1 MINNLNFIYPEI
13 FISLSIMF
21 LLLLGAF
28 KKESSGL
35 IYNLSIVFLIFTL
48 ALIFNY
54 PPQSNVNLFNDSYKI
69 DYFSSFMK
77 ILTMCSGIFVL
88 ITSSR
93 YLKILTMCSGIF
105 VLITSSRYLKIF
117 KIFKIEYSILILCS
131 ILGMMVMI
139 SANDLIV
146 FYIGLELQSLALY
159 VLASFNRD
167 QVKSSEAGLKY
178 FVLSALSSGLLLYG
192 CSLIYGFTGSTN
204 FITISENINS
214 TQFGLTFGI
223 VFILVGL
230 AFKISAVPFH
240 MWAPD
245 VYEGSPTSVTLFFA
259 VVPKI
264 AALTVFIR
272 FLYVPFI
279 NMIDQWQIII
289 VFLSIASMIFGAVAA
304 IGQKNLKR
312 LVAYSSIGHMGFA
325 LAGLASGTNEGIQS
339 SIIYISIYLIMN
351 LGLFSCLFMM
361 KRNDKYYENID
372 DLSGLSKNHPLIS
385 LSLLII
391 LFSLAGIPP
400 MAGFFAKFYVFTA
413 VVKESM
419 YFLAITGLLSTVIA
433 AFYYLRIIKIIYFD
447 PEKEKYDTD
456 YNIGLKITL
465 SLSTLLIL
473 LYFIFPST
481 LVEIVSRINI
491 I

>member
-1 MINNLNFIYPEI
+1 MISKLNFIYPEI

-21 LLLLGAF
+21 LLLLGVF
-28 KKESSGL
+28 KKNSSSL
-35 IYNLSIVFLIFTL
+35 IYNLSIIFLIFTL
-48 ALIFNY
+48 VLIFNY
-54 PPQSNVNLFNDSYKI
+54 PLQSNIDLFNYSYKI

-77 ILTMCSGIFVL
+77 ILTLCSGIFVL
-88 ITSSR
+88 I
-93 YLKILTMCSGIF
+93 
-105 VLITSSRYLKIF
+105 VSSRYLKIF
-117 KIFKIEYSILILCS
+117 KIFQIEYSILILCS

-139 SANDLIV
+139 SSNDLIV
-146 FYIGLELQSLALY
+146 FYIGLELQSLSLY

-167 QVKSSEAGLKY
+167 QIKSSEAGLKY

-192 CSLIYGFTGSTN
+192 CSLIYGFSGSTN
-204 FITISENINS
+204 FITISENIDS
-214 TQFGLTFGI
+214 TQLSFSFGI

-289 VFLSIASMIFGAVAA
+289 IFLSIASMIFGSLAA

-312 LVAYSSIGHMGFA
+312 LIAYSSIGHMGFA
-325 LAGLASGTNEGIQS
+325 LAGLSPGTNEGIQS

-351 LGLFSCLFMM
+351 LGFFSCLFMM

-400 MAGFFAKFYVFTA
+400 TAGFFAKFYLFSA

-419 YFLAITGLLSTVIA
+419 YFLAITGLLSTVIS

-447 PEKEKYDTD
+447 PEKERYDTD
-456 YNIGLKITL
+456 YNIGLKISL

-473 LYFIFPST
+473 LYFIYPSG